1 MKNKKILI
9 ITLIILI
16 IGGLFIYKMYSDNHL
31 SSNKY
36 TEIKTN
42 MADIVY
48 DYNKYDSETYL
59 GNKPSEY
66 LLLKATISLFYDR
79 YYDFSNS
86 EKNKIKKYYAKTYDR
101 DTSKRIAEIAANY
114 FEENKVIYISYQK
127 DIDNFNDFS
136 SLDVVN

>member
-16 IGGLFIYKMYSDNHL
+16 IGGLFIYKMYSDSHL